1 MTTKI
6 AVVIATVVAI
16 SSCSGSTQE
25 LLAAKKE
32 QSNKSKT
39 GSSQGVD
46 AKDIRG
52 QLQDHQIAS
61 LSGQKITGQL
71 SGSLIDW
78 RALADNTIHG
88 DSIRSIDG
96 RKITGRIEASLV
108 NWDLKRAQTLNIT
121 ANSVTTG
128 QFALERLPDT
138 IPFAMMSFG
147 KEDRIPAENLPQIT
161 VEKLPAIPA
170 SSIEGTLS
178 GGQLPPLEQLTGK
191 LTAEQAPEL
200 SELRGKLP
208 AKSLSG
214 VLPVSA
220 YDRVPAYEV
229 MYQRTP
235 EDRRSY
241 YRGTMNVGFGGN
253 LVDTDDAAVAAAG
266 SYYWFRLGKMVTL
279 QFAITTKSESP
290 SGLRMVLPIPEI
302 PKPTE
307 AMFEG
312 CRTADGR
319 EFLDYASG
327 IASIWSQD
335 SVKDSTTMPL
345 VLTTTGSPNCPIN
358 DGQDGKVFQFFAPK
372 MPANARITGSITY
385 VSDPRMGDGQNPKS
399 KSSAAAMGR

>member
-6 AVVIATVVAI
+6 AVIVATVVAI

-32 QSNKSKT
+32 QSKT
-39 GSSQGVD
+39 SSSQGVD

-71 SGSLIDW
+71 SGALIDW
-78 RALADNTIHG
+78 RALADDTIHG

-121 ANSVTTG
+121 ASSVTSG
-128 QFALERLPDT
+128 QFAVERLPDT
-138 IPFAMMSFG
+138 LPFAMMTFTE
-147 KEDRIPAENLPQIT
+147 EDRIPAKNLPQLT
-161 VEKLPAIPA
+161 VEKLPPIPA
-170 SSIEGTLS
+170 GSIEGTLS
-178 GGQLPPLEQLTGK
+178 SAQLPPLEQLTGK

-200 SELRGKLP
+200 SELRGNLP
-208 AKSLSG
+208 AKKLSG
-214 VLPVSA
+214 VLPLEA

-235 EDRRSY
+235 ENRRSY
-241 YRGTMNVGFGGN
+241 YSGTMNVGFDGRLLDGTS
-253 LVDTDDAAVAAAG
+253 DTADIAASG

-279 QFAITTKSESP
+279 QFAITSISENRG
-290 SGLRMVLPIPEI
+290 GLKMVLPIPEI

-307 AMFEG
+307 AMFKG
-312 CRTADGR
+312 CRKADGL
-319 EFLDYASG
+319 EFMDYASG
-327 IASIWSQD
+327 TASIWYEGA
-335 SVKDSTTMPL
+335 VMDSTTMPL

-358 DGQDGKVFQFFAPK
+358 DGQDGKTFQFFAPK
-372 MPANARITGSITY
+372 MPANSRITGNITY
-385 VSDPRMGDGQNPKS
+385 VSDPRMGDGQNQS
-399 KSSAAAMGR
+399 KKPSAAAKGR